1 MTLVT
6 LFRCHEDI
14 CGGYK
19 IYGIPFVD
27 IFISPYDN
35 RQTATNSLREK
46 DTLAEVHAVVG
57 GLDVVTEEEG
67 AKLGV

>member
-1 MTLVT
+1 MTLDT

-27 IFISPYDN
+27 IFISPYGN
-35 RQTATNSLREK
+35 RQTASHSLREE
-46 DTLAEVHAVVG
+46 DTLAEVHAVIG
-57 GLDVVTEEEG
+57 GLDVVSEEDG
-67 AKLGV
+67 ADLGV